1 MADPPILL
9 AEKLRGTGKGKR
21 LKMIGIIGAGN
32 MGGAL
37 IKGLG
42 FDPKN
47 KIIASDVSKDRLEF
61 LKKNYRIQIAN
72 SNIALA
78 EISDII
84 ILAVKPKQID
94 DVLSQIKPVVGSG
107 KLIISVA
114 AGITTKRIEQKIK
127 KEVAVIRAMPNMPA
141 LIGKGVSAISGGR
154 FAEQKHI
161 KIALDILS
169 SVGRA
174 IQVDEDKMDIITAV
188 SGSGPAY
195 FFFLIE
201 ILIDIAVKHGLDKK
215 TAEEFAVGTAFG
227 AASLAYK
234 TKETPA
240 LLRKK
245 VTSKGGT
252 TEAAFRVF
260 ENEGLAKIFKKAIK
274 AAIKRSEELSCS

>member
-195 FFFLIE
+195 FFFLI
-201 ILIDIAVKHGLDKK
+201 
-215 TAEEFAVGTAFG
+215 
-227 AASLAYK
+227 
-234 TKETPA
+234 
-240 LLRKK
+240 
-245 VTSKGGT
+245 
-252 TEAAFRVF
+252 
-260 ENEGLAKIFKKAIK
+260 
-274 AAIKRSEELSCS
+274 